1 MASKI
6 EKYTLKYLAQMF
18 VDFDKI
24 SAGEWDKKYGYGKV
38 GTALSKHF
46 KLGSEYGVVDI
57 IRVAMDHVLTT
68 GKSFTINK
76 EN

>member
-1 MASKI
+1 MKKTTETI
-6 EKYTLKYLAQMF
+6 TLKYLAQMF

-38 GTALSKHF
+38 GTALSKYF